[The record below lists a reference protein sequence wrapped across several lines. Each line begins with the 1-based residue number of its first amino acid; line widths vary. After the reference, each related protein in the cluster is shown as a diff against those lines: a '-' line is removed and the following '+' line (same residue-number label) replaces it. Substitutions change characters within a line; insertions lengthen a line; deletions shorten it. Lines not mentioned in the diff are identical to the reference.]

1 MSNKKTPLLAL
12 ISLIVLFTAFGCGS
26 PESNPAI
33 PSIDNSEP
41 ITHGAE
47 LIEGSQVIAA
57 FDLVIDPVTGTVDFV
72 ENRSADTHYNIT
84 VAVGPHSI
92 FSITSW
98 DPLTGLLIFDLS
110 MKNPTVYDIYDLRAL
125 LLTPPGSGWEMLNLD
140 DYTKL
145 FNPYGPGVVNPF
157 VAYGT
162 SVPARTWGG
171 GITLTEELR
180 FQAPVP
186 GPFPPASLLIE
197 CSFPSNC
204 EDPYEIRNQTVSNPI
219 NSSTPAVITVT
230 SLDHQNNIVAV
241 SVDTTPITGGMTS
254 LSPAG
259 LDNYTANV
267 VNSMGA
273 PVGIYKCLIIS
284 DSFATN
290 DNLYD
295 FVDIEVIADTAT
307 PGTWHGTDYPLTH
320 DGCSLDLGV
329 IADPG
334 GPRDSEILMASDGVT
349 NCDAVIKYDANYAA
363 WNYYVSTV
371 TTLDP
376 NVASYDAHPIERID
390 AADDGAFSFTN
401 SNWSDLFAM
410 TASGPVYYAQVWNVL
425 DNNPK
430 LHTGPYP
437 DDSRYWNDLNYDCFI
452 YPIDVCDDFALG
464 QHALF
469 TSGTDYTPEDLTF
482 LGVMPDSYTYDKVR
496 YYGNLDPFAGIGT
509 GLTNSLD
516 VRGIDVIE
524 GVEESPTHADVY
536 DSATLYVLENNTDM
550 FQVEVYRILD
560 TVASMGWDTVYY
572 VMTINI
578 DEYAGTDLNVEGKD
592 IEILPINPHYK
603 LNPNDPTLCVLV
615 SYFDWSGKINGEV
628 FLYNA
633 ATGVF
638 LESIGDISTSPA
650 LPHHRVQFLDTD
662 DGDWEI
668 HVTSINPAGNTVA
681 TIFSY

>member
-197 CSFPSNC
+197 CSYPSNC

-334 GPRDSEILMASDGVT
+334 GPRDSHIVMASNHLF
-349 NCDAVIKYDANYAA
+349 NCDAVIKYEPYYTA
-363 WNYYVSTV
+363 WNYYVPTV
-371 TTLDP
+371 NSLAGP
-376 NVASYDAHPIERID
+376 DAEYLAYPIDRID

-401 SNWSDLFAM
+401 SNWSDWFT
-410 TASGPVYYAQVWNVL
+410 TATTSIPYAEIWTVL
-425 DNNPK
+425 DNTPK
-430 LHTGPYP
+430 MYTGPMP
-437 DDSRYWNDLNYDCFI
+437 MDSRYYDDQMI
-452 YPIDVCDDFALG
+452 DATPHPIDVCDDFELG
-464 QHALF
+464 QYAVF
-469 TSGTDYTPEDLTF
+469 TSDVSYEVNDLVLMGTMPGTYTW
-482 LGVMPDSYTYDKVR
+482 DKLKFR
-496 YYGNLDPFAGIGT
+496 GNLDAFVGFGSGKVNNAKI
-509 GLTNSLD
+509 L
-516 VRGIDVIE
+516 GIDVIE
-524 GVEESPTHADVY
+524 GQFEHDKLGLLDTATVY
-536 DSATLYVLENNTDM
+536 ILETDGWM
-550 FQVEVYRILD
+550 DQVEVYRVLD
-560 TVASMGWDTVYY
+560 TDAGLGYDMVSY
-572 VMTINI
+572 VMTITI
-578 DEYAGTDLNVEGKD
+578 DQFHNYDLEVSARD
-592 IEILPINPHYK
+592 IEILPANNDYE
-603 LNPNDPTLCVLV
+603 LNPGAPTLAVLI
-615 SYFDWSGKINGEV
+615 SYIGWDSSINGEV
-628 FLYNA
+628 LLYNA
-633 ATGVF
+633 ETGAF
-638 LESIGDISTSPA
+638 LESIGDPIAGEPA
-650 LPHHRVQFLDTD
+650 LPGHEVKFLDTD

-668 HVTSINPAGNTVA
+668 HVTSYDSSFVSIATV
-681 TIFSY
+681 FEY